1 MKKSNRAMITLVILA
16 LSLSACLPATASN
29 QPQSQQV
36 QNTQSSQDV
45 QSDIGTAVAQTV
57 EAQNQV
63 STFVAQTMEA
73 QATLTPTATA
83 TLFSLP
89 TVTPFVVTT
98 PTVRSSG
105 GGGAPPKA
113 EYSCDIIHQRPYDNQ
128 EFLHGQE
135 FDIKWTILNTGT
147 KTWPAGYDL
156 KYWSGP
162 KMTGA
167 GTVQLPSMAPGDQFS
182 VVFDAVAPDEPGF
195 QVMTWVVQGQIC
207 FPYVAIFV
215 K

>member
-1 MKKSNRAMITLVILA
+1 VEAAWHWIWRNRLKDPIKVCEGENNEKIKSSDDHSGNTGAVPQRMF
-16 LSLSACLPATASN
+16 ACHGIEPATPAGSKH
-29 QPQSQQV
+29 
-36 QNTQSSQDV
+36 TSSRT
-45 QSDIGTAVAQTV
+45 QSDIGTAAAQTV
-57 EAQNQV
+57 EAQNRQH
-63 STFVAQTMEA
+63 FVAQTMEA

-147 KTWPAGYDL
+147 KTWPA
-156 KYWSGP
+156 
-162 KMTGA
+162 
-167 GTVQLPSMAPGDQFS
+167 V
-182 VVFDAVAPDEPGF
+182 
-195 QVMTWVVQGQIC
+195 
-207 FPYVAIFV
+207 
-215 K
+215 